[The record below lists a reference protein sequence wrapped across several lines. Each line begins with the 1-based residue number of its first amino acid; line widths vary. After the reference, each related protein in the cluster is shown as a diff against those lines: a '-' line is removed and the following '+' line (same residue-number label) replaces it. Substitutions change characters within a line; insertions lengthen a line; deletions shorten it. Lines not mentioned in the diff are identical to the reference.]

1 MAPSDAD
8 SQHYNVEHKVVMD
21 SGGVRVQIMRV
32 VKIGPQD
39 GDASMDFG
47 VEIENLFRA
56 MAGIHESALGLSD
69 NSDPKDNP
77 EVADNLK
84 PFDVMNS
91 SDRYWM
97 NIETGPS
104 AGSNISIG
112 KHSEVDINGLP
123 ETTTTVVKATH
134 KVKLNDRPQKSS
146 LPPRSIF
153 ARLAPS
159 RDRYTLLRD
168 EL

>member
-1 MAPSDAD
+1 
-8 SQHYNVEHKVVMD
+8 MD

-39 GDASMDFG
+39 GDPSVDFG
-47 VEIENLFRA
+47 AEIENLFRA
-56 MAGIHESALGLSD
+56 MAGIHESALGLAD
-69 NSDPKDNP
+69 NSDPKDTP
-77 EVADNLK
+77 ETVDNAK
-84 PFDVMNS
+84 PFSLQNDT
-91 SDRYWM
+91 DRYWM
-97 NIETGPS
+97 NLLETDS
-104 AGSNISIG
+104 SSN
-112 KHSEVDINGLP
+112 KNGVEQHVETNRDGRS

-134 KVKLNDRPQKSS
+134 KVKLSDRSAKST
-146 LPPRSIF
+146 PPRSIF